1 MLLQPLTETFSNLF
15 YHKRK
20 NKRARKSFILY
31 KIVDFNSYDDQ
42 GYYKVQ
48 YINSKAVIDLT
59 INDIVF
65 DLDILHGLHPI
76 QSCYIGIEY
85 AKTIKSHPTE
95 IRQLKQQNT
104 FDAYSVSRYGS
115 YNLLFQTRDGLIGFE
130 HRPTQKQTIMDP
142 QEVALSKELIKEFDA
157 AQAFYIGLLAGLKM
171 NTTPLNRISPK
182 KVSHLRLVKHEGI
195 NEH

>member
-1 MLLQPLTETFSNLF
+1 MLLQPLTETFSNLL
-15 YHKRK
+15 YPKRK

-31 KIVDFNSYDDQ
+31 KIVDFYPYHDQ

-65 DLDILHGLHPI
+65 DLDILHGLHPV

-85 AKTIKSHPTE
+85 SKTVKSNSTE
-95 IRQLKQQNT
+95 IRQLKQENT
-104 FDAYSVSRYGS
+104 FGAYSVSRYGS
-115 YNLLFQTRDGLIGFE
+115 YNLLFQTRDGLIGIE
-130 HRPTQKQTIMDP
+130 HWPTQKQSIMHP
-142 QEVALSKELIKEFDA
+142 QEVALSRELIKEFDA

-171 NTTPLNRISPK
+171 STAPLNPMPPAKI
-182 KVSHLRLVKHEGI
+182 SHLRLVKRESF